1 MGNACPHRSQV
12 TQKVVTVTA
21 QEVRENGWLI
31 IFGKVYNV
39 KEYLLK
45 HPGGQDILLGVVGRD
60 ATVEFETMRHSAI
73 ALQQLERLFVG
84 VYDASGE
91 ADKAKSL
98 NGDLKKLALTGGRL
112 NTREKEGLQE
122 KMWDVGERGF
132 LPAMDP
138 VKDLPA
144 PWDELVKIMDYVPSF
159 SVQGRF
165 REAADSELQDH
176 LPKSWAQI
184 QKATK
189 NLTEGELECLHSVLG
204 YACLAY
210 LHSPP
215 DIYEQDVDES
225 INIMGRPTDTDTL
238 PVWLSRPWI
247 CVSEKLG
254 RRPMLD
260 YAGCVLNNWER
271 IDPETPLKPSNLR
284 LLRRFTGLVDEE
296 WFFKTHIVIEAEG
309 SHVVSSLVAIRN
321 ALRTNNERNL
331 LEELRSLEENLWRL
345 SSVCLPIMFARSP
358 QDHSL
363 LCDPFLF
370 FFRLRNYIK
379 SIDVKMAGEDDE
391 MQDFHLHG
399 PSGAMSTILPS
410 VDALLGIRNTSANL
424 REAVKTFENYVPK
437 EHRDFLDD
445 LRNAPESVKSF
456 IESRKNSIEEDTWF
470 PLAAAFNSCISRVL
484 DFRWRHW
491 SFVDSFI
498 VRPSSK
504 SSPMGSV
511 CPVMDRG
518 ERMERLERPQLVGTG
533 GTTFDY
539 LQQHITDSQMA
550 RIPLGV
556 PEVSLLKTP
565 EVAKLLRPHHQMPNV
580 PLLDGS
586 LWDPSGP
593 NGFVAHREASLP
605 GWGPFFQ
612 GPNPG
617 CEALQHL
624 AEMIPTFCYTY
635 PGLEH
640 MEDHRGF
647 CHPFV
652 AKCDARKEAL
662 LELIKPREGGTIAEN
677 MEVVDL
683 ERTWVLVS
691 FVVSA
696 YRSSNRAA
704 KPLVCPVS
712 GVSGAGSGPCPAKG
726 KQGHAESS
734 RKAALGLLPSWLAD
748 LVRHFEELVGRE
760 WHGTPEACELVLNN
774 WKIDPKDLEDVEDF
788 VLSRETM
795 HLVRPIARFIAS
807 PDEEWYRKLHIV
819 LEAEGGR
826 AVSNAHSSIT
836 PAISSR
842 DNGTVIGALNQ
853 LAADM
858 DSLSEFQRRQF
869 EQKDSRGEDILMQR
883 LRPFVGEDL
892 SDEDYAVWVYTGGS
906 SPLLPA
912 MHAILGLRKLDGIS
926 GPLQEHWLMQ
936 GRHSMPKS
944 HRNFLESLE
953 LGVSVRAYCLRE
965 WRKAPVERIA
975 ALEDAFN
982 NCIESLLKYCSLRQR
997 LVSRMFPDVSRIRRL
1012 SAEQELVIRSGRLAL
1027 LQMRRVADSQR
1038 MLLKPA

>member
-21 QEVRENGWLI
+21 QEVRENRWLI

-45 HPGGQDILLGVVGRD
+45 HPGGQDILLGVLGRD
-60 ATVEFETMRHSAI
+60 ASVEFETMRHSAI

-84 VYDASGE
+84 VYDPSGE
-91 ADKAKSL
+91 AEKEKLL
-98 NGDLKKLALTGGRL
+98 NGDLKKLTLTGGRL
-112 NTREKEGLQE
+112 NTREKEDLQE

-138 VKDLPA
+138 VKDLPS

-165 REAADSELQDH
+165 REVADSELQDH
-176 LPKSWAQI
+176 LPKSWAQV

-238 PVWLSRPWI
+238 PVPWI

-271 IDPETPLKPSNLR
+271 IDPEGPLKPSNLR

-321 ALRTNNERNL
+321 ALRTNNERSL
-331 LEELRSLEENLWRL
+331 LEELRTLEENLWRL

-358 QDHSL
+358 QDHTL

-379 SIDVKMAGEDDE
+379 SIDVKMTGEDDE

-504 SSPMGSV
+504 STPMGSV

-518 ERMERLERPQLVGTG
+518 EKMERPQLVGTG

-539 LQQHITDSQMA
+539 LQQHLETAKRKMGVVHITDSQMA

-565 EVAKLLRPHHQMPNV
+565 EFAKLLRPHQMPNV

-586 LWDPSGP
+586 LWDPAGP
-593 NGFVAHREASLP
+593 NGFVSHREASLP
-605 GWGPFFQ
+605 GWGPFFR

-647 CHPFV
+647 YHPFV
-652 AKCDARKEAL
+652 AKCDARKETL

-704 KPLVCPVS
+704 KPFVCPVS
-712 GVSGAGSGPCPAKG
+712 GASGAGSGPCPAKG
-726 KQGHAESS
+726 KHGHAESI
-734 RKAALGLLPSWLAD
+734 RKIALGLLPIWLAD

-774 WKIDPKDLEDVEDF
+774 WKVDPKDLEDVEDF
-788 VLSRETM
+788 VLSRETV
-795 HLVRPIARFIAS
+795 HLVRPIARFIAT
-807 PDEEWYRKLHIV
+807 PDEEWYRKFQLV
-819 LEAEGGR
+819 LEVEGGR

-842 DNGTVIGALNQ
+842 DNGAVIAALNQ
-853 LAADM
+853 LAVDM
-858 DSLSEFQRRQF
+858 DSLSEFQTKQF
-869 EQKDSRGEDILMQR
+869 DQKDSRGEEILMQR
-883 LRPFVGEDL
+883 LRPFLGEGIHRVKMSRFLEMSSEKQLCKDVL
-892 SDEDYAVWVYTGGS
+892 SD
-906 SPLLPA
+906 
-912 MHAILGLRKLDGIS
+912 K
-926 GPLQEHWLMQ
+926 
-936 GRHSMPKS
+936 
-944 HRNFLESLE
+944 
-953 LGVSVRAYCLRE
+953 
-965 WRKAPVERIA
+965 
-975 ALEDAFN
+975 
-982 NCIESLLKYCSLRQR
+982 
-997 LVSRMFPDVSRIRRL
+997 
-1012 SAEQELVIRSGRLAL
+1012 
-1027 LQMRRVADSQR
+1027 
-1038 MLLKPA
+1038 